1 MDDAVV
7 SLVRFGHA
15 LRRQGVPAGP
25 ARIRTFCEAAAV
37 LAPAD
42 LYWAGRASLVWR
54 PEHIAVY
61 DETFLRFFGGA
72 PDPELEEPLVPEPSA
87 MRVQALS
94 LHSDDDTESGSAI
107 ASRKERLRE
116 KSFARCT
123 PEEWRELAHLL
134 ARLLLVLPVRR
145 TRRYERG
152 RPGELHVRRVLRSA
166 ASTAGEPF
174 KLRERRRRLRV
185 RPLIFLLDVSGSMT
199 DYSRGLVLF
208 AHAVLRSNPNTEVY
222 AFGTRLTDVTSALAS
237 RSLDAALDTSGSLV
251 PDWDGG
257 TRIGDALDAF
267 LTARGRDID
276 TRRAI
281 AVICSDGLDTG
292 DPALLG
298 EQAARLHRAVHR
310 VVWLNPL
317 KEDPQYEP
325 LARGMR
331 AALPH
336 VDVFESGHSVA
347 SLLSVFTRLD
357 RRALVAA
364 HRHPSPTTARS
375 RREEL

>member
-1 MDDAVV
+1 M
-7 SLVRFGHA
+7 
-15 LRRQGVPAGP
+15 
-25 ARIRTFCEAAAV
+25 
-37 LAPAD
+37 
-42 LYWAGRASLVWR
+42 
-54 PEHIAVY
+54 
-61 DETFLRFFGGA
+61 
-72 PDPELEEPLVPEPSA
+72 
-87 MRVQALS
+87 
-94 LHSDDDTESGSAI
+94 HSDDEAESGTAL
-107 ASRKERLRE
+107 ASRMERLRE

-123 PEEWRELAHLL
+123 PEEWQELAHLL
-134 ARLLLVLPVRR
+134 ARLPLVLPVRR

-152 RPGELHVRRVLRSA
+152 RPGDLHVRRVLRSA

-208 AHAVLRSNPNTEVY
+208 AHAVLQSNPNTEVY
-222 AFGTRLTDVTSALAS
+222 AFGTRLTDVTAALTS
-237 RSLDAALDTSGSLV
+237 RSLDTALDTSGSLV

-257 TRIGDALDAF
+257 TRIGDALDTF
-267 LTARGRDID
+267 LSARGRDAD
-276 TRRAI
+276 TRRAT

-336 VDVFESGHSVA
+336 IDVFESGHSVA

-357 RRALVAA
+357 RRALIAA

-375 RREEL
+375 RREET

>member
-1 MDDAVV
+1 M
-7 SLVRFGHA
+7 
-15 LRRQGVPAGP
+15 
-25 ARIRTFCEAAAV
+25 
-37 LAPAD
+37 
-42 LYWAGRASLVWR
+42 
-54 PEHIAVY
+54 
-61 DETFLRFFGGA
+61 
-72 PDPELEEPLVPEPSA
+72 
-87 MRVQALS
+87 
-94 LHSDDDTESGSAI
+94 
-107 ASRKERLRE
+107 
-116 KSFARCT
+116 
-123 PEEWRELAHLL
+123 
-134 ARLLLVLPVRR
+134 
-145 TRRYERG
+145 
-152 RPGELHVRRVLRSA
+152 
-166 ASTAGEPF
+166 
-174 KLRERRRRLRV
+174 

-208 AHAVLRSNPNTEVY
+208 AHAVLQSNPNTEVY
-222 AFGTRLTDVTSALAS
+222 AFGTRLTDVTAALAS
-237 RSLDAALDTSGSLV
+237 PSLDTALRYQRLARPRLGRWHADRRRARRV
-251 PDWDGG
+251 PQ
-257 TRIGDALDAF
+257 RPRPDA
-267 LTARGRDID
+267 D

-317 KEDPQYEP
+317 KEDPRYEP

-347 SLLSVFTRLD
+347 SLLSVLPRLD

-375 RREEL
+375 RREEP